1 MNWNEIWN
9 RFNFFSNRDNPLPD
23 SVTAPIPHP
32 KPADYDV
39 NFENELH
46 RMTDGEPGVIG
57 AFGSLNYLSWLSMVE
72 KSKEDRVLLYREME
86 QNAHVSDAL
95 DELVFAGLNEDKD
108 GNVINLN
115 IKSENLSI
123 SDNIRDN
130 LQREFNHIINNIL
143 DYKNNFYTWFH
154 EFILMGE
161 CALELLVDDND
172 AELRKNGVRG
182 TNLLISEQYIP
193 YHHTNGDING
203 FIIKNMWNRT
213 VRVVASRDQIAYA
226 DSGKYD
232 FVSGLGPTWA
242 KQYLPTKGEVVR
254 IVRSFVD
261 AARKP
266 YKQLD
271 AMEDSAVIYRLARAP
286 ERLIFNVATGNL
298 PKNKAEQYLQKLIN
312 KYRKKLTY
320 NPQTG
325 FIDQAQNVKNI
336 MEDFWFVKD
345 QQGKGTEVTTIQSG
359 SNLGEITDIEFFVK
373 KLYRALRIPWS
384 RYTGEAQQAQGT
396 QMSKDDIKFEAFVY
410 SMVRKFS
417 NIIKH
422 CYKQHLK
429 AKGIWQHYEMKDSDI
444 DIIPVPPSYF
454 QYMKNNEL
462 LEAQFTKFSAFA
474 QNLNTEKPVFAKR
487 TALTQGLGWTTE
499 MYNQNKR
506 WLKEEEMEDSG
517 GAEGAG
523 GEGEAGGM
531 GGELGGAPEV
541 GGETPTPPGGEG
553 GGEAGGG
560 GAPPAGG
567 EIEI

>member
-1 MNWNEIWN
+1 MDWSTIWD
-9 RFNFFSNRDNPLPD
+9 RFNFFNRNEDPIPD
-23 SVTAPIPHP
+23 SVTAPIPQP

-39 NFENELH
+39 NFENEL
-46 RMTDGEPGVIG
+46 RRITDGEPGVIG

-86 QNAHVSDAL
+86 QNAHVAEAL
-95 DELVFAGLNEDKD
+95 DELVYAGLNEDKD

-123 SDNIRDN
+123 SDNIREN
-130 LQREFNHIINNIL
+130 LQREFNHLIEDVL
-143 DYKNNFYTWFH
+143 DYRDNFHTWFH

-161 CALELLVDDND
+161 IALELLVDGDD
-172 AELRKNGVRG
+172 SDLRRNGVRG

-193 YHHTNGDING
+193 YHHTNGEING

-254 IVRSFVD
+254 IVRSFID

-359 SNLGEITDIEFFVK
+359 TNLGEISDIEFFVK
-373 KLYRALRIPWS
+373 KLYKALRIPWS
-384 RYTGEAQQAQGT
+384 RYTGEAVQAQGS
-396 QMSKDDIKFEAFVY
+396 QMNKDDIKFESFVY

-417 NIIKH
+417 HTIKQIF
-422 CYKQHLK
+422 KQHLIM
-429 AKGIWQHYEMKDSDI
+429 KGIWQHYGMKDSDI
-444 DIIPVPPSYF
+444 DIVPVPPSYF
-454 QYMKNNEL
+454 SYMKNNEL
-462 LEAQFTKFSAFA
+462 LEAQFTKFAAFA
-474 QNLNTEKPVFAKR
+474 NNINTEKPVFSKRMALKEGLSWDDAKI
-487 TALTQGLGWTTE
+487 ALNNKWLDEELGEGAEAQPAGESGGLGDTG
-499 MYNQNKR
+499 
-506 WLKEEEMEDSG
+506 LG
-517 GAEGAG
+517 G
-523 GEGEAGGM
+523 GE
-531 GGELGGAPEV
+531 APAEEPAA
-541 GGETPTPPGGEG
+541 GGETP
-553 GGEAGGG
+553 EAGKE
-560 GAPPAGG
+560 G

>member
-1 MNWNEIWN
+1 MNWSEIWN
-9 RFNFFSNRDNPLPD
+9 RYNFFSRNENPLPD
-23 SVTAPIPHP
+23 SVTAPIPQP
-32 KPADYDV
+32 KPDDYDV
-39 NFENELH
+39 NFENELKQ
-46 RMTDGEPGVIG
+46 MTDGEPGVIG

-86 QNAHVSDAL
+86 QNAHVSEAL
-95 DELVFAGLNEDKD
+95 DELVFSGLNEDKD
-108 GNVINLN
+108 GNVINLMLR
-115 IKSENLSI
+115 SENLSI

-130 LQREFNHIINNIL
+130 LQREFRHIRDDVLN
-143 DYKNNFYTWFH
+143 YRENFYTWFH

-161 CALELLVDDND
+161 VALELLVDND
-172 AELRKNGVRG
+172 DASLRKNGIRG

-213 VRVVASRDQIAYA
+213 VRVVASRDQVAYA

-254 IVRSFVD
+254 IVRSFID
-261 AARKP
+261 SARKP

-345 QQGKGTEVTTIQSG
+345 QQGKGTDVTTIQSG
-359 SNLGEITDIEFFVK
+359 ANLGEITDIEYFVK
-373 KLYRALRIPWS
+373 KLYKSMRVPWG
-384 RYTGEAQQAQGT
+384 RYTGEAVQATGS
-396 QMSKDDIKFEAFVY
+396 QMNKDDIKFETFVY
-410 SMVRKFS
+410 AMVRKFS
-417 NIIKH
+417 EVIKQIF
-422 CYKQHLK
+422 KQHLR
-429 AKGIWQHYEMKDSDI
+429 AKGIWQHYDMKDSDFEVV
-444 DIIPVPPSYF
+444 PVPPSYF

-462 LEAQFTKFSAFA
+462 LEAQFTRFAAFA
-474 QNLNTEKPVFAKR
+474 NNLNTEKPVFSKKM
-487 TALTQGLGWTTE
+487 ALKDGLGWDDAKIALNNKWLEEELNEGQEAQAGGEEGATGGESPEPSIGEPEATTE
-499 MYNQNKR
+499 APA
-506 WLKEEEMEDSG
+506 G
-517 GAEGAG
+517 GAG
-523 GEGEAGGM
+523 GG
-531 GGELGGAPEV
+531 P
-541 GGETPTPPGGEG
+541 
-553 GGEAGGG
+553 
-560 GAPPAGG
+560 